1 MTTGG
6 RSSPPAHALVS
17 IMSWARTSAHQRRQL
32 IASADSFAERPCA
45 CANNGRSIA
54 RPIRRNWCDA
64 PQERAPASFDAAPA
78 VSSSAAT
85 AARIRSSHFARLSAD
100 GRARKP
106 QRSTWRRGSGRAPP
120 PRARTPWAGAS
131 ICRPRITRGRPHSV
145 LRSAIAASPSRAR
158 TTRTTH
164 CSACRA
170 CARTRRRCAAAVAR
184 AGAGGASD
192 ARSTLN
198 KSSTYRNNATRSN
211 FRQMRVTNAPTR
223 SQLCTLLT
231 GETRGRR
238 DGAQAAPRA
247 RLRRREGP
255 CAAR

>member
-1 MTTGG
+1 
-6 RSSPPAHALVS
+6 L
-17 IMSWARTSAHQRRQL
+17 QRVPCL
-32 IASADSFAERPCA
+32 CAD
-45 CANNGRSIA
+45 
-54 RPIRRNWCDA
+54 
-64 PQERAPASFDAAPA
+64 
-78 VSSSAAT
+78 
-85 AARIRSSHFARLSAD
+85 
-100 GRARKP
+100 
-106 QRSTWRRGSGRAPP
+106 
-120 PRARTPWAGAS
+120 TP
-131 ICRPRITRGRPHSV
+131 TLRGR
-145 LRSAIAASPSRAR
+145 
-158 TTRTTH
+158 
-164 CSACRA
+164 
-170 CARTRRRCAAAVAR
+170 RRAR

>member
-1 MTTGG
+1 MQITAARFGGVPRASARMTTGG

-78 VSSSAAT
+78 VSPSAAR
-85 AARIRSSHFARLSAD
+85 AARIRSSHFSRLSAD

-120 PRARTPWAGAS
+120 PRARTPWAGALV
-131 ICRPRITRGRPHSV
+131 CRPRITMGAPALCLTVRNRRV
-145 LRSAIAASPSRAR
+145 AEQSADHAYHALQRVP
-158 TTRTTH
+158 
-164 CSACRA
+164 CL
-170 CARTRRRCAAAVAR
+170 CADTP
-184 AGAGGASD
+184 
-192 ARSTLN
+192 TL
-198 KSSTYRNNATRSN
+198 
-211 FRQMRVTNAPTR
+211 
-223 SQLCTLLT
+223 
-231 GETRGRR
+231 RGRR
-238 DGAQAAPRA
+238 RA
-247 RLRRREGP
+247 RGRGRRQRRPLDAEQIVHVSQ
-255 CAAR
+255 